1 MRGSPQGVDP
11 QSVGHA
17 PPREEETMR
26 IDVGR
31 CGWMRTMPTDACD
44 RDLMQTV

>member
-17 PPREEETMR
+17 PSREEEMMR
-26 IDVGR
+26 TDAGR
-31 CGWMRTMPTDACD
+31 CGWMRTMQTDTDD
-44 RDLMQTV
+44 RDFMQTV

>member
-1 MRGSPQGVDP
+1 MRGSPKGVDP

-26 IDVGR
+26 TDAGR
-31 CGWMRTMPTDACD
+31 CGWMRIMWLDID
-44 RDLMQTV
+44 DNN